1 MIRFILRLSLL
12 TSWSLLALSLTGQ
25 NQSMSL
31 SDAIQL
37 GLENNYGIRI
47 ATAELEAV
55 ANNDDWSLAGRYP
68 TISLGLSPSIG
79 YRNNTNP
86 ASIVSSSSTTSFG
99 LAPSANLNWTLFNG
113 GRVRITKEQL
123 TTQTSLSE
131 GQLQVQVENTVQS
144 IIQAYYNAV
153 VQREQ
158 IEVLQRIL
166 NLSSDQIEYQDLR
179 QEYGQGGSFDRLQ
192 VQDAY
197 LNDSIS
203 LEIQRTN
210 YDNSVRNLLQILGQE
225 VDELSPVLTTSFD
238 SEQAVYDREDL
249 LMRLENSNRSLDNLR
264 INRQLAALD
273 TRLIETERQ
282 PTLGLTAG
290 VGYDITV
297 VTGTQTFDFGGDQPP
312 RDQSLPGIASRTLTG
327 NLGLTATY
335 LLYDGGARNVRRQ
348 SARLREVTSQ
358 LNYESAAQELR
369 TLLVNTLALYEN
381 QRDIV
386 DLTLQLIDNAE
397 RNLAI
402 AEERFRGGIINS
414 FDYRSVQLAY
424 LNAEFQLLQAQLNLK
439 NTETE
444 LLRLTGQ
451 IVN

>member
-1 MIRFILRLSLL
+1 MSLTYLKLSLL
-12 TSWSLLALSLTGQ
+12 AYGSLLTATLTGQ
-25 NQSMSL
+25 TQSLSL

-47 ATAELEAV
+47 AQAELEAV
-55 ANNDDWSLAGRYP
+55 ANNDDWALAGRYP
-68 TISLGLSPSIG
+68 TISLGLSPSIA

-86 ASIVSSSSTTSFG
+86 ASIVSSSSTASFG
-99 LAPSANLNWTLFNG
+99 VAPSANLNWTLFNG
-113 GRVRITKEQL
+113 GRVRLTKEQL
-123 TTQTSLSE
+123 TTLTTLSE
-131 GQLQVQVENTVQS
+131 GQLQLQVENTVQS

-166 NLSSDQIEYQDLR
+166 NLSRDQIDYQDLR
-179 QEYGQGGSFDRLQ
+179 QEYGQAGSFEMLQ
-192 VQDAY
+192 ARDAF

-210 YDNSVRNLLQILGQE
+210 YDNAVRNLLQLISQE
-225 VDELSPVLTTSFD
+225 EGPSLTLTTAF
-238 SEQAVYDREDL
+238 SEEQTVYSREEL
-249 LMRLENSNRSLDNLR
+249 LSRLESGNRSLDNLR

-282 PTLGLTAG
+282 PNLGLSAG

-297 VTGTQTFDFGGDQPP
+297 QTGTQTFDFGGDQPP

-327 NLGLTATY
+327 NLGLTASY
-335 LLYDGGARNVRRQ
+335 LIYDGGARNVRRQ

-369 TLLVNTLALYEN
+369 ILLVNTLALYEN

-386 DLTLQLIDNAE
+386 DLTQELIVNAE